1 MTSAAMSNPS
11 ELRPELRLTPE
22 QARSRRAR
30 NVAVSLIVGFL
41 VVLFYVITIA
51 KLGGN
56 VFTKTM

>member
-1 MTSAAMSNPS
+1 MTNPPD
-11 ELRPELRLTPE
+11 RKPELRLTPE

-30 NVAVSLIVGFL
+30 NVAVSLAVGCL

-56 VFTKTM
+56 AFTKPM

>member
-1 MTSAAMSNPS
+1 MTSASVTNPPD
-11 ELRPELRLTPE
+11 RKPELRLTPE

-30 NVAVSLIVGFL
+30 NVAVSLAVGFL

-56 VFTKTM
+56 AFTKPM